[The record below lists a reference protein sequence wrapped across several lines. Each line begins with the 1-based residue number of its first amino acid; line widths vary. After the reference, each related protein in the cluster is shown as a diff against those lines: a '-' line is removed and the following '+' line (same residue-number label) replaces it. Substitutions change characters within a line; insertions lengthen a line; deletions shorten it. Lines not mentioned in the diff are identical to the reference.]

1 MNKYQKRHPKIA
13 RNMTQLIGNTPLVET
28 SNSNKRLEARIIA
41 KLEFF
46 NPLSSV
52 KDRPA
57 LAMIQQAE
65 GDGKLSSGITVVE
78 PSSGNTGIGLAFVCA
93 ARGYDLIIVMP
104 DTMTL
109 ERRKLLAA
117 LGAKVILTDGKQG
130 MKGAIDK
137 AEELAASN
145 QDYLILQQFK
155 NPANSEIH
163 RQTTALE
170 IFEDTEGKVDIF
182 VAGIGTGG
190 TITGVGQKLKE
201 LQPEVKIVA
210 VEPENSAVLSG
221 EKAGPHK
228 IQGLGA
234 GFIPDIL
241 ETDVIDEIIKIS
253 NGDAFKYARKLAR
266 EEGIFAGISS
276 GAAMAA
282 AVELAERPENEG
294 LNIVVIFPDTGER
307 YLSSPLYS

>member
-1 MNKYQKRHPKIA
+1 MSKLENRRPKIA
-13 RNMTQLIGNTPLVET
+13 KDMTQLIGNTPLVET
-28 SNSNKRLEARIIA
+28 ANANKRLEAKIIA

-57 LAMIQQAE
+57 FAMIQQAE
-65 GDGKLSSGITVVE
+65 KEGLLSSKTTLVE

-93 ARGYDLIIVMP
+93 VRGYDLVIVMP

-117 LGAKVILTDGKQG
+117 LGAKVVLTDGKRG
-130 MKGAIDK
+130 MKGAIEK
-137 AEELAASN
+137 AEELAGSN
-145 QDYLILQQFK
+145 KDYLMLQQFK
-155 NPANSEIH
+155 NPANAEVH

-170 IFEDTEGKVDIF
+170 IFEDTEGKVDIL
-182 VAGIGTGG
+182 VAGVGTGG
-190 TITGVGQKLKE
+190 TITGTGQKLKE
-201 LQPEVKIVA
+201 LKPEVRIVA
-210 VEPENSAVLSG
+210 VEPLNSAVLSG

-241 ETDVIDEIIKIS
+241 ETEEIDEIIKVS

-282 AVELAERPENEG
+282 AVELAARPENEG
-294 LNIVVIFPDTGER
+294 LNIVVVFPDTGER